1 MKTIR
6 NLAALFAIP
15 AVFAAGWTL
24 IKTLLSFAS
33 VKNQDYIPFWI
44 GILCYIVFQVLFYK
58 PLLTY
63 VFGHE
68 LTHAIAG
75 ILSGARIKK
84 FKVGKRSGSVVLDK
98 DNIWITLS
106 PYFVPLYS
114 FIVIFLYFMLG
125 WQIDIRP
132 LYSYFLFF
140 LGFSIAFH
148 IALTI
153 YVLGIGQPDLKV
165 YGVFFSMTTILI
177 INIIVFSLLLILS
190 FPHEI
195 SPSALFQA
203 HFQNIKTM
211 YTMIF

>member
-6 NLAALFAIP
+6 NIAALFVLP

-24 IKTLLSFAS
+24 IKTLLFFAS
-33 VKNQDYIPFWI
+33 VKNQEYIPFWI
-44 GILCYIVFQVLFYK
+44 GILCYIVFQILFYK

-84 FKVGKRSGSVVLDK
+84 FKVGKRSGTVVLDK

-125 WQIDIRP
+125 WITDIRP
-132 LYSYFLFF
+132 FYSYFLFF

-153 YVLGIGQPDLKV
+153 YVISIGQPDLKV

-177 INIIVFSLLLILS
+177 INITIFSLLLILS
-190 FPHEI
+190 FPNEI
-195 SPSALFQA
+195 TPASLFQA
-203 HFQNIKTM
+203 HLQNIKTM
-211 YTMIF
+211 YLTIF